1 MVGFIYYL
9 CHMEEKDTKKEV
21 IKTSDNRQIIQ
32 SYLLTSARYE
42 FSVYEKRIFTSLV
55 NAMQPLLE
63 GKKLAGKVVQDLWG
77 DYHFEFP
84 LSFFMGNEDKTNI
97 KRYKEALIALNDKKF
112 EYEDGEVWRIIRLIE
127 RPQYK
132 KRKGVI
138 EFDIASQLVD
148 AFLNFNK
155 GFSKYNLEVSMSL
168 KSVYAVRMY
177 ELMANQKRPL
187 TYSIEKL
194 KEMFQVTEQKAYYN
208 TFNFIRR
215 CIYQAQIELDTNTE
229 ANANW
234 SFDYEPVRHGRK
246 ITAITFTPI
255 HYAEREPAEVQRAE
269 AIRQVHLSHWLP
281 IDLKNHLIREFKF
294 TPREIK
300 NNINTI
306 EAFCRL
312 YNQDT
317 LPKINEI
324 WERARDKRKPKA
336 YLIGAMQLELQ
347 EQ

>member
-1 MVGFIYYL
+1 
-9 CHMEEKDTKKEV
+9 MEQKDTKKEV
-21 IKTSDNRQIIQ
+21 LKANNNRQIIQ

-42 FSVYEKRIFTSLV
+42 FSIYEKRIFTSLV

-63 GKKLAGKVVQDLWG
+63 GKKLVGKVEQDLWG
-77 DYHFEFP
+77 DYHFSFP
-84 LSFFMGNEDKTNI
+84 LSFFMGDEDKSHIN
-97 KRYKEALIALNDKKF
+97 RYKEALIALNDKKF
-112 EYEDGEVWRIIRLIE
+112 EYEDEEVWRVIRLIE

-132 KRKGVI
+132 KRKGII

-155 GFSKYNLEVSMSL
+155 GFSKYNLAVSMSL

-177 ELMANQKRPL
+177 ELMSNQKRPL

-194 KEMFQVTEQKAYYN
+194 KDIFGVQEQKSYFN
-208 TFNFIRR
+208 TFNFIKR
-215 CIYQAQIELDTNTE
+215 CIFQAKLELDYNME
-229 ANANW
+229 AKSNW
-234 SFDYEPVRHGRK
+234 SFEYEPVKHGRK
-246 ITAITFTPI
+246 ITAITFTPL
-255 HYAEREPAEVQRAE
+255 HYADREPEEVQRAE
-269 AIRQVHLSHWLP
+269 AVRQVNLSFWLP
-281 IDLKNHLIREFKF
+281 IETKNYLIKELKF

-300 NNINTI
+300 NNIDTI
-306 EAFCRL
+306 EAFCKL

-317 LPKINEI
+317 INKIAEI
-324 WERARDKRKPKA
+324 WERGKDKRKPKA